1 MAQITAQDVPDRRRE
16 LERTRTPGDDRN
28 EGDPVRESA
37 PLAEDDPLAKL
48 DRTIQEFLGGGPAID
63 PNEPSRR
70 NPPRRPSD
78 EENDRR
84 LIPVTR
90 PNEEEEPLLPGD
102 PSDLGARG
110 RRRRTRD
117 DGQESPVMRRGL
129 LGV

>member
-1 MAQITAQDVPDRRRE
+1 MAQITAQDVPNKRDESKRPG
-16 LERTRTPGDDRN
+16 TPGDDRN
-28 EGDPVRESA
+28 ERDPVRVSA
-37 PLAEDDPLAKL
+37 PLAEEDPLAKL

-84 LIPVTR
+84 LEPVLR
-90 PNEEEEPLLPGD
+90 PSEEEPLVPGD
-102 PSDLGARG
+102 PNDLGARG
-110 RRRRTRD
+110 RRRRTLD
-117 DGQESPVMRRGL
+117 DGQESPVLRRGL